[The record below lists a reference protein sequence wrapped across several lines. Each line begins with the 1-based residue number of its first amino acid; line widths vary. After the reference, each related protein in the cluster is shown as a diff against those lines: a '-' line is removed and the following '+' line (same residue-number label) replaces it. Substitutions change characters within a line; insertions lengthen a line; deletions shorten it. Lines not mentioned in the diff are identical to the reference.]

1 MLFFLLIFTSVFGQ
15 EFQLKITSKKELNK
29 TIINHLSFN
38 NKHASEESIYNE
50 IDSIINKLEIKG
62 YLNTVLDSVFKTET
76 SYTAI
81 YNVGKQTK
89 KIKIN
94 YTGLLNDVLSKKI
107 LQQVSSKVTDTYF
120 EIPFNEIEYTMQ
132 FIVDYYENAGYSFTQ
147 SHLTNIKLKD
157 DYAIAELKITTTKT
171 RTIDKI
177 IVKGYID
184 FPKKFINHE
193 LHLKIGS
200 KFNKTKLKNA
210 SIAMH
215 KITFAEEQKSPEVLF
230 TNDSTF
236 IYLYL
241 KKKQANKFDGV
252 IGFSSKEEK
261 SGLEFNGYI
270 DLSFNNIFNN
280 GENIDL
286 FWKNNGNESQRFYIG
301 AKIPYIF
308 NLPIIPKINFEL
320 FRQDSTYSNTLTNID
335 LSYSLNKRGY
345 ISASFHTENSNSL
358 SKEPSANVESFTNV
372 FYGINYSYETIIN
385 DNLFPV
391 KFKLNVSSYLGN
403 RNSENTKTNQSKFSL
418 KTNYQWRI
426 DQKNYIF
433 LQNQSALLNSK
444 NYFENEL
451 YRIGGVD
458 NIRGVNEESIFASSY
473 SIFNL
478 EYRFRPNHS
487 SYFYTISDFAY
498 IEDKSI
504 SKNSQIYSLGIG
516 YAFFTKLGLLNISYA
531 IGKFKNNPFI
541 FNDSKL
547 HIKVISY
554 F

>member
-1 MLFFLLIFTSVFGQ
+1 MLVSTSISGQ
-15 EFQLKITSKKELNK
+15 ELQLKILSKKELNK
-29 TIINHLSFN
+29 SIINNLSFK
-38 NKHASEESIYNE
+38 NKHTSKESVYNE
-50 IDSIINKLEIKG
+50 IDHVLSKLEIKG
-62 YLNTVLDSVFKTET
+62 YLNTVLDSVFKTKT
-76 SYTAI
+76 TYTAI
-81 YNVGKQTK
+81 YNIGKQTK

-94 YTGLLNDVLSKKI
+94 YTSISNDVLSKKI
-107 LQQVSSKVTDTYF
+107 LNQISSNVTNTHF
-120 EIPFNEIEYTMQ
+120 EILFTDIEYTLR
-132 FIVDYYENAGYSFTQ
+132 FITNYYENAGYSFTQ
-147 SHLTNIKLKD
+147 SHLTNIMLKD
-157 DYAIAELKITTTKT
+157 DYATAELKISTTKT

-177 IVKGYID
+177 IVKGYSD
-184 FPKKFINHE
+184 FPKKFISHE

-200 KFNKTKLKNA
+200 TFNKTKLKNA
-210 SIAMH
+210 SIALH

-261 SGLEFNGYI
+261 SGLEFNGYL
-270 DLSFNNIFNN
+270 DLSFNNIFNQ
-280 GENIDL
+280 GENVDL
-286 FWKNNGNESQRFYIG
+286 FWKNNGNESQRFFIG
-301 AKIPYIF
+301 AKISYIF

-335 LSYSLNKRGY
+335 LSYSLYKKGY
-345 ISASFHTENSNSL
+345 ITASFHTENSNSL
-358 SKEPSANVESFTNV
+358 SKNSNANIESFTNI
-372 FYGINYSYETIIN
+372 FYGINYSYEKIIN

-391 KFKLNVSSYLGN
+391 KFKLNMSSYLGN

-418 KTNYQWRI
+418 QTNYLWSF

-451 YRIGGVD
+451 FRIGGI
-458 NIRGVNEESIFASSY
+458 NTIRGVNEESIFASSY

-478 EYRFRPNHS
+478 EYRFKPNNS
-487 SYFYTISDFAY
+487 SYFYSITDFAY

-504 SKNSQIYSLGIG
+504 NKNSQIISLGIG
-516 YAFFTKLGLLNISYA
+516 YAFFTKMGLLNISYA
-531 IGKFKNNPFI
+531 IGKFKDNPFI
-541 FNDSKL
+541 FSDSKL